1 MAPQGETMN
10 SERRAARQSPDRSHA
25 TKVLSVDD
33 LSVAYSGG
41 SISALEGVSLDVFE
55 GEIVALLGVNGAG
68 KTTLLRAI
76 SGLLGI
82 HGGTIAGGAIRY
94 RDSDVSGESAWARVR
109 KGISISL
116 EGRRVFTDLSVRDN
130 LKAGGYIQ
138 SKPAAAKAYENVV
151 ELFPVLARKKD
162 LPAGL
167 LSGGEQQMLAVGRA
181 LMQGPRLLLLDE
193 PSLGLAPLI
202 VNQIRDIIV
211 EINGQGCSV
220 LLIEQNVATAMSIAD
235 YAYVLDSRRVQHQG
249 TAAALLEDD
258 TLRDLYLGIA
268 PPAAGQKIEN
278 GARY

>member
-1 MAPQGETMN
+1 MK
-10 SERRAARQSPDRSHA
+10 SERRAARQSPDRSNA
-25 TKVLSVDD
+25 AKMLSVEN

-82 HGGTIAGGAIRY
+82 HGGTIAGGTIRY
-94 RDSDVSGESAWARVR
+94 RDSDVLGESAWSRVR

-138 SKPAAAKAYENVV
+138 TKSAAAKAYENVV

-181 LMQGPRLLLLDE
+181 LMQGPKLLLLDE

-202 VNQIRDIIV
+202 VRQIRDIIV
-211 EINGQGCSV
+211 EINGRGCSV

-249 TAAALLEDD
+249 TAASLLEDN

-268 PPAAGQKIEN
+268 APAAAHEIEN
-278 GARY
+278 GAPY

>member
-1 MAPQGETMN
+1 MN
-10 SERRAARQSPDRSHA
+10 AQRRQIRQSPDRA
-25 TKVLSVDD
+25 TAPKLLSVEN

-41 SISALEGVSLDVFE
+41 SISALEGINLDVHQ

-68 KTTLLRAI
+68 KTTLLRAV
-76 SGLLGI
+76 SGLLGL
-82 HGGTIAGGAIRY
+82 HGGAVRGGTITYQGRKLND
-94 RDSDVSGESAWARVR
+94 DSSWARVR

-116 EGRRVFTDLSVRDN
+116 EGRRVFTDLSVQDN

-138 SKPAAAKAYENVV
+138 SKSAAAKAYRNVI
-151 ELFPVLARKKD
+151 ELFPVLARKRD
-162 LPAGL
+162 LAAGL

-202 VNQIRDIIV
+202 VNQIRDIVV

-220 LLIEQNVATAMSIAD
+220 LLIEQNVGTALSIAD
-235 YAYVLDSRRVQHQG
+235 YAYVLDSRKVEHHG
-249 TAAALLEDD
+249 TAEQMLADD

-268 PPAAGQKIEN
+268 APDAKDKNVMN
-278 GARY
+278 GAMH